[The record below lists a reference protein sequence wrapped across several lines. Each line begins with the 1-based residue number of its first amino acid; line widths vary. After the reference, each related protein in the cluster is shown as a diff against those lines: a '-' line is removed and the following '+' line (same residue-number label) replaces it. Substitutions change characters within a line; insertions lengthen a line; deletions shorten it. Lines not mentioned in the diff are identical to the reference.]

1 MLTYLPHSTCTGG
14 WGQHST
20 PNITPACSRTLHLAY
35 LHIHTY
41 TRHSLVFT
49 SLVCCCYWLPL
60 RTINYSATLYVL
72 LCCYVSTLRGVWVLT
87 KAGVS
92 RGVFAAASAAYC
104 AVHIAD
110 RPPEKRKQQKYKQY
124 KCNVSVRIVSG
135 GTRYYY
141 YYYYYYYYH
150 YYYTTARHC

>member
-1 MLTYLPHSTCTGG
+1 MLKNTAFSLSLYPH
-14 WGQHST
+14 
-20 PNITPACSRTLHLAY
+20 LHPPL
-35 LHIHTY
+35 T
-41 TRHSLVFT
+41 VFT

-60 RTINYSATLYVL
+60 RTIYYSATLHVL

-110 RPPEKRKQQKYKQY
+110 RPPEKRKQQKYKKY
-124 KCNVSVRIVSG
+124 KCNVSIRIVSG
-135 GTRYYY
+135 GTIISIITIVIIIIIILPPGIVRSMYVYISLIVLLLLLLLLL
-141 YYYYYYYYH
+141 
-150 YYYTTARHC
+150 TTQRR